1 MVDMI
6 GAIIDALAV
15 IGAAGVIAFAGFV
28 WKKLQTSKQQTMTPS
43 HDSPEARNIM
53 INHGKE
59 NQEEVDSAVK
69 SDDAAGRLA
78 QLGNDRRKS

>member
-28 WKKLQTSKQQTMTPS
+28 WKKLQTS
-43 HDSPEARNIM
+43 
-53 INHGKE
+53 
-59 NQEEVDSAVK
+59 
-69 SDDAAGRLA
+69 AAD
-78 QLGNDRRKS
+78 NDTIT